1 MVVVLKKRVQKRI
14 ALTISL
20 FLILIIGL
28 VGRLVWIQFIQ
39 GGQLTEK
46 AQSQV
51 HDSKALQSPRGTIFD
66 RNGKELAVSILT
78 KSLFIDPYEV
88 KDPQFIA
95 NSLGPIIGMKPEEI
109 LEKINYGGRFV
120 WVKRMLEPEVVSKVI
135 AFRKEN
141 KLNCLGFEDE
151 SKRYYPNNTLAA
163 QVLGFVGTDDIGLDG
178 IELMEDD
185 VIRGSADNRK
195 IATDA
200 YGSPIFNSIFSFTA
214 RKNHKDVYL
223 TLDNNIQFI
232 VEKAMDKAILE
243 TRAQSM
249 TVIVMNPQTG
259 EVLAMANRPT
269 YNPNEF
275 YKFNQEQM
283 KNRAV
288 SSIYE
293 PGSTFKAMVAAAG
306 LQEDLVHPNDVLVD
320 QGYIQVADR
329 RIKNWSGDSYGSVS
343 FIEIIKKSINTGFV
357 QVGMRLGAERLINY
371 AKAFG
376 FGKATGVGLPG
387 EESGLLFNPKDMT
400 PPDVA
405 TMSIGQSIAVTPLQ
419 LITAMSGIANKGQL
433 LKPHIIKEIKNEDD
447 SVFKQFQ
454 AESVNQVI
462 TTEKAQE
469 LTMMLEK
476 VVSEGGGK
484 LAAVK
489 GYRIAGKTGTAEKLN
504 DNGIGYKAGH
514 YIASFCGFAP
524 VENPQLAVL
533 VVLDDPD
540 GKYYGGEIAAPIA
553 GGIFEQVLRYLNIKP
568 TYVVDVQPTNSGVG
582 FTSQVAVS
590 SNINVPEGKVLVPEL
605 QGKSIRMVS
614 DEFNS
619 LGLVLITQGNGVAK
633 KQSIMPNTIVDKGTQ
648 ITVEFGIN

>member
-200 YGSPIFNSIFSFTA
+200 YGSPIFNSIF
-214 RKNHKDVYL
+214 
-223 TLDNNIQFI
+223 FI
-232 VEKAMDKAILE
+232 YS
-243 TRAQSM
+243 Q
-249 TVIVMNPQTG
+249 
-259 EVLAMANRPT
+259 
-269 YNPNEF
+269 
-275 YKFNQEQM
+275 
-283 KNRAV
+283 
-288 SSIYE
+288 
-293 PGSTFKAMVAAAG
+293 
-306 LQEDLVHPNDVLVD
+306 
-320 QGYIQVADR
+320 
-329 RIKNWSGDSYGSVS
+329 
-343 FIEIIKKSINTGFV
+343 KKS
-357 QVGMRLGAERLINY
+357 
-371 AKAFG
+371 
-376 FGKATGVGLPG
+376 
-387 EESGLLFNPKDMT
+387 
-400 PPDVA
+400 
-405 TMSIGQSIAVTPLQ
+405 
-419 LITAMSGIANKGQL
+419 
-433 LKPHIIKEIKNEDD
+433 
-447 SVFKQFQ
+447 
-454 AESVNQVI
+454 
-462 TTEKAQE
+462 
-469 LTMMLEK
+469 
-476 VVSEGGGK
+476 
-484 LAAVK
+484 
-489 GYRIAGKTGTAEKLN
+489 
-504 DNGIGYKAGH
+504 
-514 YIASFCGFAP
+514 
-524 VENPQLAVL
+524 
-533 VVLDDPD
+533 
-540 GKYYGGEIAAPIA
+540 
-553 GGIFEQVLRYLNIKP
+553 
-568 TYVVDVQPTNSGVG
+568 
-582 FTSQVAVS
+582 
-590 SNINVPEGKVLVPEL
+590 
-605 QGKSIRMVS
+605 
-614 DEFNS
+614 
-619 LGLVLITQGNGVAK
+619 
-633 KQSIMPNTIVDKGTQ
+633 
-648 ITVEFGIN
+648 

>member
-1 MVVVLKKRVQKRI
+1 MVVVLKKKVQKRI
-14 ALTISL
+14 AVTISL
-20 FLILIIGL
+20 FLILVIGL
-28 VGRLVWIQFIQ
+28 IARIFWIQFIQ
-39 GGQLTEK
+39 GSKLSEI

-51 HDSKALQSPRGTIFD
+51 HDSKALQSPRGTIYD

-88 KDPQFIA
+88 KDPEFIA
-95 NSLGPIIGMKPEEI
+95 NGLGPILGMNPTEI

-120 WVKRMLEPEVVSKVI
+120 WVKRMLEPEVVAKVI
-135 AFRKEN
+135 AFRKDN

-178 IELMEDD
+178 IELMADD
-185 VIRGSADNRK
+185 VIRGSADNKK

-200 YGSPIFNSIFSFTA
+200 YGSPILNSIFSFTA

-232 VEKAMDKAILE
+232 VEQAMDKAIME
-243 TRAQSM
+243 TKAHAM

-275 YKFNQEQM
+275 YKFSQEQM

-306 LQEDLVHPNDVLVD
+306 LQEELIHPNDILVD

-343 FIEIIKKSINTGFV
+343 FTEVIKKSINTGFV
-357 QVGMRLGAERLINY
+357 QIGMRLGSEKLINY

-376 FGKATGVGLPG
+376 FGKATGLGLPG
-387 EESGLLFNPKDMT
+387 EENGLLFEPKDMT
-400 PPDVA
+400 TPDVA
-405 TMSIGQSIAVTPLQ
+405 TMSIGQSIAVTPMQ

-433 LKPHIIKEIKNEDD
+433 LKPHIIKEIKNEDN
-447 SVFKQFQ
+447 SIFQ
-454 AESVNQVI
+454 EFAVQGVNQVI
-462 TTEKAQE
+462 TAEKAQE

-476 VVSEGGGK
+476 VVSDGGGK

-524 VENPQLAVL
+524 VENPQVAVL

-568 TYVVDVQPTNSGVG
+568 AYVVDIQPTNSGG
-582 FTSQVAVS
+582 NVAMPSPPVT
-590 SNINVPEGKVLVPEL
+590 INGPEGKVVVPNL

-614 DEFNS
+614 TELSN
-619 LGLVLITQGNGVAK
+619 LGLVLIPNGNGVAQ
-633 KQSIMPNTIVDKGTQ
+633 KQNIMPNSIVDKGTY
-648 ITVEFGIN
+648 IVVDFAAN